1 MRLLVAP
8 IIVAIGFACG
18 CALPDFGGSD
28 AAAPG
33 PVERAQARAARLSDS
48 ELVGQRL
55 VAGFA
60 GESIPDDLRRSIGDG
75 LLGGVVLFDEN
86 FDGQA
91 GARRLIAELQSIPRP
106 RGLIAPLLVMLDQEG
121 GLVRRLPGP
130 PAASAERMGAG
141 GTPECRRQGAET
153 AAMLKRAGVNVDLAP
168 VLDVARAGGALDLE
182 QRSFGRDP
190 DTVASCAGAF
200 AAALERG
207 GVAPTAK
214 HFPGL
219 GAARVNTDDAVQ
231 RIDLGRSTL
240 RGIDERPYRGF
251 AGAGSGGRLVML
263 SSAVYPAFSELP
275 AALSRRAR
283 LGRAQGPARLRRA
296 VDHGRARNGV
306 DRSRRRFDRGGET
319 RRQGGHRPDA
329 VHRPRRRPAGRKAA
343 AGDASQQRGH
353 APGVRRVR
361 GPGVGASR
369 AAPRAGLMAARKP
382 RRDRQAPRRIYPE
395 AGPSSSSARR
405 RSSERRA
412 SRAPGAA
419 ESTAPAALPS
429 APPGSANSFS

>member
-106 RGLIAPLLVMLDQEG
+106 RGLAAPLLVMLDQEG

-240 RGIDERPYRGF
+240 RGVDERPYRGF

-275 AALSRRAR
+275 AALSRELASDELRGR
-283 LGRAQGPARLRRA
+283 LGFEGPSITDALETASTEAVGGSTAAAKLAARAGTDLMLFTDLGDARRA
-296 VDHGRARNGV
+296 AKPLRAML
-306 DRSRRRFDRGGET
+306 RSSAAT
-319 RRQGGHRPDA
+319 RREYIES
-329 VHRPRRRPAGRKAA
+329 VGRVLAL
-343 AGDASQQRGH
+343 R
-353 APGVRRVR
+353 
-361 GPGVGASR
+361 
-369 AAPRAGLMAARKP
+369 
-382 RRDRQAPRRIYPE
+382 
-395 AGPSSSSARR
+395 
-405 RSSERRA
+405 ERL
-412 SRAPGAA
+412 RAPG
-419 ESTAPAALPS
+419 
-429 APPGSANSFS
+429 